1 MWLGMLIKWL
11 FSIPG
16 TSVLGSYV
24 TELAAMDNFLLSL
37 TTCRRQGFWHGSSS
51 GPTHAG
57 VGGTSNRNRIH
68 FARIY
73 GEAQFGLLG
82 RADYVFMDVVKQADG
97 RFKFDMKVWKN
108 TGGGGSKVEGIVSQ
122 MSRLLMVWV

>member
-16 TSVLGSYV
+16 TSVLGSHV

-57 VGGTSNRNRIH
+57 VGGTSNRRSEE
-68 FARIY
+68 RRV
-73 GEAQFGLLG
+73 GKECP
-82 RADYVFMDVVKQADG
+82 V
-97 RFKFDMKVWKN
+97 
-108 TGGGGSKVEGIVSQ
+108 
-122 MSRLLMVWV
+122 